1 MHYKSIQKL
10 HFKQFIGINL
20 INIKLHM
27 LWIYIINIAHTGIP
41 YLLFVYT
48 RNKTKDHVPS
58 YDCIECDHIKEIP
71 YNKKG
76 V

>member
-41 YLLFVYT
+41 YLLFVYILG
-48 RNKTKDHVPS
+48 TKQKIMFHNMTVLNVT
-58 YDCIECDHIKEIP
+58 I
-71 YNKKG
+71 
-76 V
+76 

>member
-1 MHYKSIQKL
+1 
-10 HFKQFIGINL
+10 
-20 INIKLHM
+20 M

-41 YLLFVYT
+41 YLLFVYILGT
-48 RNKTKDHVPS
+48 KKTKDHVPS

-76 V
+76 VG